1 MNKYTLLITLFT
13 CFVVSSSL
21 QGCTKASKTPED
33 IAKDKE
39 FSRIE
44 IALNGAVSQQ
54 DYRLYGIAGRRIVLP
69 GFEAENFSEIK
80 GRCGV
85 RILSGTGDVLKNNK
99 DRDERR
105 KNYQFALKM
114 NRKLYA
120 LCIDKISK

>member
-13 CFVVSSSL
+13 CFVVSSVL

-39 FSRIE
+39 YSRIE
-44 IALNGAVSQQ
+44 IALNSAVSQQ

-69 GFEAENFSEIK
+69 GFEAENFNEIK
-80 GRCGV
+80 ARCGV

-114 NRKLYA
+114 NSKLYA